1 MKRIYFDH
9 AATTPVHPEV
19 LEAMLPYFQDC
30 FGNPSSLHSFGQEAA
45 RACQQAREEV
55 ARLLNAEEREIIF
68 TSSGTESDN
77 LALRG
82 VAHKFKSRGNHIITS
97 RIEHH
102 AVEYTCRALEHEGYD
117 VTYLPVD
124 SQGLVDPEE
133 LAAAIRKETVLVS
146 IMYANNEV
154 GTIQPI
160 SRLVE
165 IAHERG
171 VLFHTDAVQTVGQIP
186 LDVQE
191 LGVDLLSLS
200 AHKFYGP
207 KGVGILYLR
216 KGIQIDPIIYG
227 GGQERGLRA
236 GTTNTPG
243 IVGMGKAASLVRLE
257 IGERMQ
263 HLLALRE
270 QLIEGLGKV
279 LEHFILTGHRTQ
291 RLPGNVSICVKFVE
305 GESLLLYLDQ
315 EGFAC
320 SSGSA
325 CTSGNLEPSHVL
337 LAMGIPAEIAQ
348 GSLRISLGR
357 ENDEEDIRRFLTV
370 ISRVVRRLREM
381 SPFKPSE
388 RDTTSAQ

>member
-1 MKRIYFDH
+1 MIRVYMDY

-19 LEAMLPYFQDC
+19 LQAMLPYFEEH

-45 RACQQAREEV
+45 RACQKAREEV
-55 ARLLNAEEREIIF
+55 AYLLNGEEREIIF
-68 TSSGTESDN
+68 TSSGTEADN

-82 VAHKFKSRGNHIITS
+82 VAQKLRSRGNHIITS
-97 RIEHH
+97 QIEHH
-102 AVEYTCRALEHEGYD
+102 AVQYTCRALEREGYE

-124 SQGLVDPEE
+124 SQGLVDPDE
-133 LAAAIRKETVLVS
+133 LAHAIKDKTILVS

-160 SRLVE
+160 SQLVQ
-165 IAHERG
+165 IAHERE

-186 LDVQE
+186 LDVKE

-207 KGVGILYLR
+207 KGVGALYLR
-216 KGIQIDPIIYG
+216 KGVQIDPIIYG

-236 GTTNTPG
+236 GTTNTAG
-243 IVGMGKAASLVRLE
+243 IVGMGKAAALARTELS
-257 IGERMQ
+257 ERMQ
-263 HLLALRE
+263 HLLGLRE
-270 QLIEGLGKV
+270 QLIEGLEKS
-279 LEHFILTGHRTQ
+279 LDHFILTGHRTL

-337 LAMGIPAEIAQ
+337 LAMGISPETAQ

-357 ENDEEDIRRFLTV
+357 NNTAEDIKRF
-370 ISRVVRRLREM
+370 ISAIVKIVGRLREM
-381 SPFKPSE
+381 SPFKPPE
-388 RDTTSAQ
+388 RNTEPAQ